1 MYPLTSSLP
10 PLFEWLLATWHPL
23 LVSVIVTGLIV
34 AALTRLVMPLLTR
47 LLAKWLFQGDHK

>member
-1 MYPLTSSLP
+1 
-10 PLFEWLLATWHPL
+10 LFEWLLATWHPL